1 MTLESIL
8 KQLSNKLKNTT
19 PGQLQTYANKLLED
33 AMKLQPIIKN
43 SKGLML
49 PEDEYNRPIDLYLK
63 EVFGDEWYNY
73 I

>member
-8 KQLSNKLKNTT
+8 KQLSDEIKNTT
-19 PGQLQTYANKLLED
+19 PEQLQTYANQLLED
-33 AMKLQPIIKN
+33 AMKLQPVKMN

-49 PEDEYNRPIDLYLK
+49 PEDECNRPIDLYLK
-63 EVFGDEWYNY
+63 EVFGDEWYKY